1 MPRLLNSG
9 DFLMQQS
16 DSFSSRRKFLR
27 TALGVAAGLPL
38 LALGPNSLART
49 AVTLYPPDTGRAK
62 SLAFEHTHTG
72 ESLSINYSVGDVYVP
87 DALQKLNYF
96 LRDHYTG
103 EVGNVDP
110 ALLDL
115 LYDLRNECSAVAP
128 FQVISGYRCPTT
140 NDSLRKRRGGGVAR
154 KSLHMEGRAI
164 DIRLPGMELGD
175 LRDAAQ
181 SLKVGGVGYYP
192 GSDFVHLDTGAV
204 RYW

>member
-1 MPRLLNSG
+1 
-9 DFLMQQS
+9 MQQS
-16 DSFSSRRKFLR
+16 DSSASRRRFLR
-27 TALGVAAGLPL
+27 TALGLAAGLPL
-38 LALGPNSLART
+38 LAVGQNSLART
-49 AVTLYPPDTGRAK
+49 AVTLYPPEMGHAK
-62 SLAFEHTHTG
+62 TLAFEHTHTG
-72 ESLSINYSVGDVYVP
+72 ESLSIIYSVDDVYVP
-87 DALQKLNYF
+87 DSLERLNYF

-115 LYDLRNECSAVAP
+115 LYQLRNECGASAP

-140 NDSLRKRRGGGVAR
+140 NDNLRKRRGGGVAR

-181 SLKVGGVGYYP
+181 SLRIGGVGYYP
-192 GSDFVHLDTGAV
+192 GSDFVHVDTGAV